1 MNAKEK
7 FDQMQVDLVRL
18 HAKDFGW
25 ASRHLRFEMNQ
36 KTLTLMSEEISV
48 QRVDG
53 AIDYSHAFGYKILIN
68 DELADGV
75 INLLVDAG

>member
-7 FDQMQVDLVRL
+7 LDQMQVELARL
-18 HAKDFGW
+18 HAKDIGW

-36 KTLTLMSEEISV
+36 KTLTLMSKEASV

-53 AIDYSHAFGYKILIN
+53 LIDYSHVFGYKILIN